1 MDAEAGFTTPNLLE
15 AETDRAFVTAAR
27 KVVILADHT
36 KWGTRGM
43 STIAALDEAD
53 EVISDSGLSDDA
65 CRVLRESVSKVRIAE
80 V

>member
-1 MDAEAGFTTPNLLE
+1 
-15 AETDRAFVTAAR
+15 
-27 KVVILADHT
+27 
-36 KWGTRGM
+36 M